1 MSVCVCFFK
10 KSFLKD
16 AVDFVLDIFD
26 NFVHHACKKKG
37 AKQTLAT
44 WGSGSARSLHAQR
57 SSGVC
62 VTAAALR
69 LTFFDLL
76 LPSISQL

>member
-1 MSVCVCFFK
+1 MLNNVCLRVCFFK

-16 AVDFVLDIFD
+16 AVDFVLD

-37 AKQTLAT
+37 VKQTLAT
-44 WGSGSARSLHAQR
+44 WGSGSARSLHAQ
-57 SSGVC
+57 SGVC